1 MIFFPLFSIFVL
13 SLIVFAVCAMR
24 EEKSRIVCRVETSAL
39 VTTLVSFGSILIW
52 VMTESMNKIG

>member
-24 EEKSRIVCRVETSAL
+24 EERSRIVCRVEASAL
-39 VTTLVSFGSILIW
+39 VSTLVSFGSILTW
-52 VMTESMNKIG
+52 VVTESVNRIG